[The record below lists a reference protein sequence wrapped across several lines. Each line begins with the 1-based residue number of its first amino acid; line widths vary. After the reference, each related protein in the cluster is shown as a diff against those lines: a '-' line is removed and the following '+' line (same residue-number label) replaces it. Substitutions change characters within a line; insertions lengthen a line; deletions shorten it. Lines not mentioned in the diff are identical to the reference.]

1 MKRYFYVIHDD
12 SSVSDYGLVEV
23 SKDRYINGCPIEDY
37 GNYILSESIIEN
49 PLADYMDYLKENNI

>member
-23 SKDRYINGCPIEDY
+23 FKDRYINGCPIEDY